1 MEIYLPI
8 AQMSVHWLIILCM
21 GAAVGFISGMFGI
34 GGGFLLTPL
43 LIFFGIPPGVAVATS
58 ASQVTAATFSG
69 VITHWR
75 RRTLD
80 LQMGAVM
87 LAGGLTGT
95 AAGVYLFGMLQRLG
109 QSELSVSLS
118 YVILLGSV
126 GFIMLNESVRAIRA
140 ARSGAPTSTRK
151 PGQHNWIHRLPLKL
165 RFRQSRLYISAIPP
179 VVLGF
184 VVGVLSAIM
193 GVGGGFIMIPVM
205 IYVLRMPTNM
215 VVGTSLFQVL
225 FVTASSTVLHALD
238 NYSVDIVLAALLIAG
253 GVIGVQFGVRFSDR
267 LRGEQL
273 RLMLAILV
281 LAVAARLLIGLVV
294 TPADPYSVELADR

>member
-8 AQMSVHWLIILCM
+8 AQMSVHWLLILTM

-69 VITHWR
+69 VLTHWR

-80 LQMGAVM
+80 LTMGAVM
-87 LAGGLTGT
+87 LAGGLLGT
-95 AAGVYLFGMLQRLG
+95 AAGVYLFGVLQRLG

-118 YVILLGSV
+118 YVILLGFV
-126 GFIMLNESVRAIRA
+126 GIIMLNESVRAIRA
-140 ARSGAPTSTRK
+140 ARSGAPAPARK
-151 PGQHNWIHRLPLKL
+151 SGQHNWIHRLPLKL

-184 VVGVLSAIM
+184 AVGVLSAIM
-193 GVGGGFIMIPVM
+193 GIGGGFIMIPVM
-205 IYVLRMPTNM
+205 IYILRMPTNM
-215 VVGTSLFQVL
+215 VVGTSLFQIL
-225 FVTASSTVLHALD
+225 FVTASSTILHAID
-238 NYSVDIVLAALLIAG
+238 DYSVDIVLAALLIIG
-253 GVIGVQFGVRFSDR
+253 GVIGVQFGVRMGDR
-267 LRGEQL
+267 LRGEHL

-281 LAVAARLLIGLVV
+281 LAVGARLLIGLLV
-294 TPADPYSVELADR
+294 TPADLYSVDMAGQ

>member
-21 GAAVGFISGMFGI
+21 GAAVGLISGMFGI

-69 VITHWR
+69 VMTHWR

-80 LQMGAVM
+80 LKMGAVM
-87 LAGGLTGT
+87 LTGGLAGT
-95 AAGVYLFGMLQRLG
+95 AAGVYLFGVLQRLG

-151 PGQHNWIHRLPLKL
+151 HRQHNWIHRLPLKL

-184 VVGVLSAIM
+184 VVGVLSAVM

-238 NYSVDIVLAALLIAG
+238 NYSVDIVLAGLLIVG
-253 GVIGVQFGVRFSDR
+253 GVIGVQFGVRLGDR
-267 LRGEQL
+267 LRGEHL
-273 RLMLAILV
+273 RLMLALLV
-281 LAVAARLLIGLVV
+281 LAVGARLLIGLVV
-294 TPADPYSVELADR
+294 TPGDLYRVEIAGQ

>member
-8 AQMSVHWLIILCM
+8 AQMSVHWLIILAM
-21 GAAVGFISGMFGI
+21 GGAVGFISGMFGI

-69 VITHWR
+69 VLTHWR

-80 LQMGAVM
+80 LTMGGVM
-87 LAGGLTGT
+87 LAGGLAGT
-95 AAGVYLFGMLQRLG
+95 AVGVYLFGVLQRLG

-126 GFIMLNESVRAIRA
+126 GIIMLNESVRAIRA
-140 ARSGAPTSTRK
+140 ARSGVPTSTRK

-184 VVGVLSAIM
+184 AVGVLSAIM
-193 GVGGGFIMIPVM
+193 GIGGGFIMIPAM

-215 VVGTSLFQVL
+215 VVGTSLFQIL
-225 FVTASSTVLHALD
+225 FVTASSTLLHAID
-238 NYSVDIVLAALLIAG
+238 NYSVDIVLAALLIVG
-253 GVIGVQFGVRFSDR
+253 GVIGVQFGVRLGDR
-267 LRGEQL
+267 LRGEHL
-273 RLMLAILV
+273 RLMLALLV
-281 LAVAARLLIGLVV
+281 LAVGARLLIGLLV
-294 TPADPYSVELADR
+294 TPADLYSVEMAGP

>member
-8 AQMSVHWLIILCM
+8 AQMSVHWLLILTM

-69 VITHWR
+69 VLTHWR

-80 LQMGAVM
+80 LTMGAVM
-87 LAGGLTGT
+87 LAGGLLGT
-95 AAGVYLFGMLQRLG
+95 AAGVYLFGVLQRLG

-118 YVILLGSV
+118 YVILLGFV
-126 GFIMLNESVRAIRA
+126 GIIMLNESVRAIRA
-140 ARSGAPTSTRK
+140 ARSGAPAPARK
-151 PGQHNWIHRLPLKL
+151 SGQHNWIHRLPLKL

-184 VVGVLSAIM
+184 AVGVLSAIM
-193 GVGGGFIMIPVM
+193 GIGGGFIMIPVM
-205 IYVLRMPTNM
+205 IYILRMPTNM
-215 VVGTSLFQVL
+215 VVGTSLFQIL
-225 FVTASSTVLHALD
+225 FVTASSTILHAID
-238 NYSVDIVLAALLIAG
+238 DYSVDIVLAALLIIG
-253 GVIGVQFGVRFSDR
+253 GVIGVQFGVRMGDR
-267 LRGEQL
+267 LRGE
-273 RLMLAILV
+273 
-281 LAVAARLLIGLVV
+281 
-294 TPADPYSVELADR
+294 